1 MGLLLDVTLISTKH
15 TAVSGVLV
23 IEKLLV
29 ADEVL
34 LMVWVKCCKLLSS
47 LFAVTSIFTPPEGM
61 ADVMVTDKSKGP
73 SDGVCTDPLAGLVVT
88 ARLASVVPPPPP
100 PPPPPLFLQPEERS
114 TVLRKNM
121 ARSRRAVFMIRIINE
136 VQDNQ
141 KKAYPKIFTC
151 LLKLSSREI
160 KVSVRSIPL
169 IFCNWSCNT
178 KRS

>member
-88 ARLASVVPPPPP
+88 ATTSSATTAFFAAGRKKYRT
-100 PPPPPLFLQPEERS
+100 QEEHG
-114 TVLRKNM
+114 
-121 ARSRRAVFMIRIINE
+121 
-136 VQDNQ
+136 
-141 KKAYPKIFTC
+141 KKSEGSFHDSHY
-151 LLKLSSREI
+151 
-160 KVSVRSIPL
+160 
-169 IFCNWSCNT
+169 
-178 KRS
+178 